1 MGDKAKVKS
10 TVSEAAR
17 ILGTKGGES
26 KSPAKQRQARINGK
40 KGGRP
45 EGSTNKK

>member
-1 MGDKAKVKS
+1 MSDKAKSTKKS
-10 TVSEAAR
+10 GISEAAR

-40 KGGRP
+40 KHTG
-45 EGSTNKK
+45 NAVDKK